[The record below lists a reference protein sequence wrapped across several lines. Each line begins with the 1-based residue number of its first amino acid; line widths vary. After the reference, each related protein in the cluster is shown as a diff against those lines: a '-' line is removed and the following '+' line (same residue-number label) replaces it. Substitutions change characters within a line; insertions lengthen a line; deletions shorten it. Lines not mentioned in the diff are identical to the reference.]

1 VKVAFRVGMAFL
13 ICILSN
19 SLRQTSKPPLISIYF
34 AQENLQ
40 FTWLFCF
47 KEMRNHQN
55 TNCLNYQGRSS
66 ENLAEGR
73 EIRAHLKQKW
83 KGFLPWLSST
93 NTSKAQVERIL
104 RIPYFMEISSFL
116 KFQFWVSEPE
126 KMSILK
132 SCIHLELMNRNYN
145 MIFLESELSNN

>member
-1 VKVAFRVGMAFL
+1 MKVAFWVGMAFL

-19 SLRQTSKPPLISIYF
+19 SLRQTSKPPLTSIYF

-93 NTSKAQVERIL
+93 NSSKAQVERIL

-116 KFQFWVSEPE
+116 KFHFWVSEPE
-126 KMSILK
+126 KMSSLK
-132 SCIHLELMNRNYN
+132 GCFHLELMNRNYN